1 MVRPAPEMKLP
12 RWYPILD
19 TNALQRLNCDVLTAV
34 EGLLEGGARI
44 IQLRHKG
51 TWTALLLRDARQAAA
66 MCAQADALLVINDR
80 ADIAA
85 LSDAALHVGQE
96 DLPPEDARNVIGTAR
111 VLGLSTHNESQLKAG
126 DGEPVDY
133 LALGPIFGTTNK
145 ENPDPVVGLEELTRL
160 RAFTSKPLVAIGGIT
175 RESAATVL
183 AAGADSVA
191 VIGDACPRDGAKASW
206 RLRAEEWVTATH
218 G

>member
-1 MVRPAPEMKLP
+1 MKLP

-19 TNALQRLNCDVLTAV
+19 TNALQRLPCELLSAM

-51 TWTALLLRDARQAAA
+51 SWTALLLRDARQAAA
-66 MCAQADALLVINDR
+66 MCRSANALLVVNDR

-85 LSDAALHVGQE
+85 LSDAALHIGQD
-96 DLPPEDARNVIGTAR
+96 DLPPEDARSVIGTAR
-111 VLGLSTHNESQLKAG
+111 VLGLSTHNEKQLKAG
-126 DGEPVDY
+126 DEEPVDY
-133 LALGPIFGTTNK
+133 LALGPIFGTSNK
-145 ENPDPVVGLEELTRL
+145 DNPDPVVGLEELARLTR
-160 RAFTSKPLVAIGGIT
+160 FTAKPLVAIGGIT
-175 RESAATVL
+175 RQSAAAVL

-191 VIGDACPRDGAKASW
+191 VIGDICPPDGAKASW
-206 RLRAEEWVTATH
+206 RLRAEEWVIATD